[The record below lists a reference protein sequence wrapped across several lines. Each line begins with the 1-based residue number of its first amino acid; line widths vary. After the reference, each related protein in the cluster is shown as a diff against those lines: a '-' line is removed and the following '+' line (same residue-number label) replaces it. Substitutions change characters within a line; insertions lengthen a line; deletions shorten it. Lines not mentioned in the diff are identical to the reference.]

1 MLNIGANLFWHLI
14 EYPVKLNFLL
24 INVGYAGHCI
34 TLYIE
39 KMRNFPYYSV
49 PFFSIVIIDSIEVV
63 WDNVEAVIEPA
74 SINLKS
80 NIHPFI

>member
-34 TLYIE
+34 TLYI

-63 WDNVEAVIEPA
+63 WDNVEAVIEPD